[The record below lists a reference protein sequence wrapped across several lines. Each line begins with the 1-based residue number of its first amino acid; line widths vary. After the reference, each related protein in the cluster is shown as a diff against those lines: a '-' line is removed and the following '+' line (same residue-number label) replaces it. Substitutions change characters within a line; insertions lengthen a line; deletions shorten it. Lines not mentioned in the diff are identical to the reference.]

1 VEEYSIT
8 WIEKE
13 IEGRATSFLKK
24 WAGLTRSA
32 NVHILYLP
40 QRNGGLNLPSLTS
53 IYKRLQVSKA
63 CQLLTSADPT
73 VRRIAEKNLLSELSA
88 KRRKFLPAVVV
99 QQVMQTD
106 PDRSRPALVAAA
118 KGFIRAEENDIR
130 CEQLHNL
137 PKQGRMLGPAPLDS
151 AGTWSIAIQSLPQ
164 NLLKFVLNACLDTLP
179 HNRNLFQWKKRQSAS
194 CLLCQGDHQN
204 LIHILNS
211 CKKALQ
217 LRRYNERHDMVLE
230 VIASAVKRVLP
241 TTMKMSVDIGEG
253 YTFPSHISPT
263 DLRPDIALWDDT
275 TKSVTLIELTVCF
288 EHCFE
293 DARERKVARYAD
305 LLYNLQ
311 RSTYTASLIT
321 LEVGSRGLLHMPG
334 FNKLSSHLHMDKK
347 QSRTLYIQ
355 TACEAIK
362 GLYKI

>member
-1 VEEYSIT
+1 M
-8 WIEKE
+8 
-13 IEGRATSFLKK
+13 
-24 WAGLTRSA
+24 
-32 NVHILYLP
+32 
-40 QRNGGLNLPSLTS
+40 
-53 IYKRLQVSKA
+53 
-63 CQLLTSADPT
+63 
-73 VRRIAEKNLLSELSA
+73 
-88 KRRKFLPAVVV
+88 
-99 QQVMQTD
+99 MQTD
-106 PDRSRPALVAAA
+106 PGQSRTALVAAA
-118 KGFIRAEENDIR
+118 KGFIRAEENDTH

-137 PKQGRMLGPAPLDS
+137 PKQGQMLGPAPLGS
-151 AGTWSIAIQSLPQ
+151 AGIWSTAIQNLPQ
-164 NLLKFVLNACLDTLP
+164 NLLKFALNASLDTLP
-179 HNRNLFQWKKRQSAS
+179 HNSNLFQWKKGQSAS
-194 CLLCQGDHQN
+194 CLFCQGDHPN

-211 CKKALQ
+211 CKEALQ

-230 VIASAVKRVLP
+230 VIASAIKCVLP
-241 TTMKMSVDIGEG
+241 TTTKTSVDIGEG

-263 DLRPDIALWDDT
+263 DLRPDIVVWNDT
-275 TKSVTLIELTVCF
+275 PKSVTLNELTVCF

-362 GLYKI
+362 ESYKIWCTRNYQQP